1 MTSRK
6 KLTTDKVV
14 KTTKVHNQRGCI
26 SRQKPKVLNELTP
39 TEQEVLIYLTNDFL
53 TEKQIAVKRHT
64 TQQATNKTVQ
74 ILREKGIINAVNRMV
89 VKTRGTS
96 QPTTS
101 QPAQP
106 IRLHGQEFNIKLI
119 YKDERYVK
127 LSQKSNS
134 VFIDGNRVMLYK
146 NSIEVYSGQMFYG
159 ETPQSVTSKSFVY
172 WNHFFTRLENDFK
185 IIILKDRY
193 QNIKLVN
200 HHYAEVHNEFAK
212 KCNIDAEKIRITA
225 TEDGKLWFLIDN
237 SFNLDEMETVHPQTA
252 KQDMENVLKH
262 INDFRDNSPPT
273 NSQITTLL
281 YEMLKVNKETASGLN
296 AVVQLISGGLPTKQT
311 ETKPSVSPWYIG

>member
-1 MTSRK
+1 MK
-6 KLTTDKVV
+6 K
-14 KTTKVHNQRGCI
+14 TKVHKVKACI
-26 SRQKPKVLNELTP
+26 SRQKPEELNELTP

-53 TEKQIAVKRHT
+53 TEKQISVKRHT
-64 TQQATNKTVQ
+64 TQQATNLLVQ
-74 ILREKGIINAVNRMV
+74 QLRRKGVINGANRIL

-106 IRLHGQEFNIKLI
+106 IRLHGQEFNINI
-119 YKDERYVK
+119 IFKDERYVK
-127 LSQKSNS
+127 LSQNSKS

-159 ETPQSVTSKSFVY
+159 ETPQSATSKSFVY
-172 WNHFFTRLENDFK
+172 WNKFFTRVENDFK

-252 KQDMENVLKH
+252 KQDMEKVLKH
-262 INDFRDNSPPT
+262 INDFRNNSPPT
-273 NSQITTLL
+273 NSQITSLL
-281 YEMLKVNKETASGLN
+281 YEVLKVNKETASGLN
-296 AVVQLISGGLPTKQT
+296 AVVQLISSGLPTKQIK
-311 ETKPSVSPWYIG
+311 TKPSVSPWYIG